1 MSTLDSPLAGEVRRA
16 MEWRADQLEATPDPQ
31 ALIEGLRED
40 RRHRRVLRTRVV
52 AALLGLALVVLLVD
66 VLRPTP
72 PAPDPAAR
80 VAAGPAASGALVTW
94 AVRGSLSGSIATLA
108 EATRRL
114 SRENLTVD
122 RLLYAGDVGPDRL
135 VLALVDPPGR
145 ERRDPGDIG
154 PAGDSADHPQR
165 DVIAL
170 FGMRRR
176 AGRHPRP
183 GRPHPRAGRRDRA
196 DLEPPATVGR
206 PRCSC

>member
-1 MSTLDSPLAGEVRRA
+1 MQ
-16 MEWRADQLEATPDPQ
+16 WRADQLEATPDPR
-31 ALIEGLRED
+31 ALIERGVRED
-40 RRHRRVLRTRVV
+40 RRHRRVVRTRVV

-72 PAPDPAAR
+72 PAPDAAAR

-94 AVRGSLSGSIATLA
+94 AVRGSLAGRSRALA

-145 ERRDPGDIG
+145 ERRDPGDLG
-154 PAGDSADHPQR
+154 LAG
-165 DVIAL
+165 I
-170 FGMRRR
+170 RR
-176 AGRHPRP
+176 
-183 GRPHPRAGRRDRA
+183 
-196 DLEPPATVGR
+196 PPAT
-206 PRCSC
+206 ST